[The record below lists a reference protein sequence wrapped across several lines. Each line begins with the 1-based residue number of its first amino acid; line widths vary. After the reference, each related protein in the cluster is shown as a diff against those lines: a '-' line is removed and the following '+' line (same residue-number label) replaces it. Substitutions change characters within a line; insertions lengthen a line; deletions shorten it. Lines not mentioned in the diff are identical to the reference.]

1 MIYPPA
7 RVGTHIDLPRPGPR
21 GVGPDHFPGKSERAK
36 GLAAGICCVADDID
50 EHGARGI
57 HLATFEAPLMTAIG
71 LLAAGNPGHAH
82 AVSREEI
89 FVALAG
95 TARVEMDGETR
106 DFRAGDALV
115 IPAHTV
121 FKLSVPGDE
130 PFEAVAIL
138 PVGAYA
144 QAPGGDRVSPPWAQ

>member
-1 MIYPPA
+1 MPLI
-7 RVGTHIDLPRPGPR
+7 
-21 GVGPDHFPGKSERAK
+21 KS
-36 GLAAGICCVADDID
+36 AD
-50 EHGARGI
+50 AP
-57 HLATFEAPLMTAIG
+57 TFEAPLMTAIG
-71 LLAAGNPGHAH
+71 LAAPSRGSKENSVWRFTLTGGNPGHAH

-95 TARVEMDGETR
+95 TARIEMDGETHE
-106 DFRAGDALV
+106 FRAGDAVV

>member
-1 MIYPPA
+1 MPLIK
-7 RVGTHIDLPRPGPR
+7 
-21 GVGPDHFPGKSERAK
+21 F
-36 GLAAGICCVADDID
+36 AD
-50 EHGARGI
+50 AP
-57 HLATFEAPLMTAIG
+57 TFEAPLMTAIG
-71 LLAAGNPGHAH
+71 LAAPSRGSKENSVWRFTLEPGNPGHAH

-95 TARVEMDGETR
+95 AARIEIDGETS
-106 DFRAGDALV
+106 DFVAGDALV
-115 IPAHTV
+115 IPPETV

-144 QAPGGDRVSPPWAQ
+144 QAPGGERVSPPWAQ

>member
-1 MIYPPA
+1 MPLI
-7 RVGTHIDLPRPGPR
+7 
-21 GVGPDHFPGKSERAK
+21 KS
-36 GLAAGICCVADDID
+36 AD
-50 EHGARGI
+50 AP
-57 HLATFEAPLMTAIG
+57 TFEAPLMTAIG
-71 LLAAGNPGHAH
+71 LAAPSRGSKENSVWRFTLAAGNPGHAH

-95 TARVEMDGETR
+95 TARIEMDGETR
-106 DFRAGDALV
+106 EFRAGDALV

>member
-1 MIYPPA
+1 MPLI
-7 RVGTHIDLPRPGPR
+7 
-21 GVGPDHFPGKSERAK
+21 KS
-36 GLAAGICCVADDID
+36 AD
-50 EHGARGI
+50 AP
-57 HLATFEAPLMTAIG
+57 TFEAPLMTAIG
-71 LLAAGNPGHAH
+71 LAAPSRGSKENSVWRFTLAAGNPGHAH

-106 DFRAGDALV
+106 EFRAGDALV

>member
-1 MIYPPA
+1 MPLI
-7 RVGTHIDLPRPGPR
+7 
-21 GVGPDHFPGKSERAK
+21 KS
-36 GLAAGICCVADDID
+36 AD
-50 EHGARGI
+50 AP
-57 HLATFEAPLMTAIG
+57 TFEAPLMTATG
-71 LLAAGNPGHAH
+71 LAAPSRGSKENSVWRFTLAGGNPGHAH

-95 TARVEMDGETR
+95 TAHIEMDGETSE
-106 DFRAGDALV
+106 FRAGDALV

-121 FKLSVPGDE
+121 FKLSVPGNE

>member
-1 MIYPPA
+1 MPL
-7 RVGTHIDLPRPGPR
+7 V
-21 GVGPDHFPGKSERAK
+21 K
-36 GLAAGICCVADDID
+36 AADAPV
-50 EHGARGI
+50 
-57 HLATFEAPLMTAIG
+57 FEGPLMTAVG
-71 LLAAGNPGHAH
+71 LAAPSRGSTENSVWRFTLHAGNPGHAH

-89 FVALAG
+89 FIALSGQARATLAG
-95 TARVEMDGETR
+95 ETF

-115 IPAHTV
+115 IPADTV
-121 FKLSVPGDE
+121 FHVWVPGDE

>member
-1 MIYPPA
+1 MPLI
-7 RVGTHIDLPRPGPR
+7 
-21 GVGPDHFPGKSERAK
+21 KS
-36 GLAAGICCVADDID
+36 AD
-50 EHGARGI
+50 AP
-57 HLATFEAPLMTAIG
+57 TFEAPLMTATG
-71 LLAAGNPGHAH
+71 LASPSRGSEENSVWRFTMHPGNPGHAH

-95 TARVEMDGETR
+95 AARVEMDGRTC

-115 IPAHTV
+115 IPANTV
-121 FKLSVPGDE
+121 FKVSVPGDE

-144 QAPGGDRVSPPWAQ
+144 QAPGGDRVSPPWAR

>member
-1 MIYPPA
+1 MPLI
-7 RVGTHIDLPRPGPR
+7 
-21 GVGPDHFPGKSERAK
+21 KS
-36 GLAAGICCVADDID
+36 ADAPIFD
-50 EHGARGI
+50 
-57 HLATFEAPLMTAIG
+57 APLMTAVG
-71 LLAAGNPGHAH
+71 LAAPSRGSTENSVWRFTMHPGNPGHEH

-89 FVALAG
+89 FIALAG
-95 TARVEMDGETR
+95 KARATIDGETY

-121 FKLSVPGDE
+121 FRVSVPGDE

-144 QAPGGDRVSPPWAQ
+144 QTPGGDRVSPPWAQ

>member
-1 MIYPPA
+1 MPLI
-7 RVGTHIDLPRPGPR
+7 
-21 GVGPDHFPGKSERAK
+21 KS
-36 GLAAGICCVADDID
+36 AD
-50 EHGARGI
+50 AP
-57 HLATFEAPLMTAIG
+57 TFEAPLMTATG
-71 LLAAGNPGHAH
+71 LAAPSRGSKENSVWRFTLVGGNPGHAH

-95 TARVEMDGETR
+95 AARIEMDGETR
-106 DFRAGDALV
+106 EFRAGDALV

-144 QAPGGDRVSPPWAQ
+144 QALGGDRVSPPWAQ